1 MYTNV
6 FNVSKCLQYLQMPSM
21 FPYVFN
27 VSKCLQWLQSLQSLQ
42 MPQIPP
48 HVVEFTTDFRHSMLI
63 DCLSQIHFP
72 PTTRHP
78 SKKLCLD
85 CRHRFNFPINLSL
98 DKHPKVGSARWFP
111 RTQGHQPSSDASAS
125 TTKQDATTKPVLWI
139 GLKII
144 ERIHSKAT
152 RWNLCPA
159 PVGGEKRMETLV
171 FDASAVPGAHVDGWN
186 QNVNRPLSRVK

>member
-1 MYTNV
+1 MSPNAFNIFKCLQCFHMSSMSPNV
-6 FNVSKCLQYLQMPSM
+6 FNDSRVSKR
-21 FPYVFN
+21 
-27 VSKCLQWLQSLQSLQ
+27 LQSLQ

-85 CRHRFNFPINLSL
+85 CHHQFNFPINLSL